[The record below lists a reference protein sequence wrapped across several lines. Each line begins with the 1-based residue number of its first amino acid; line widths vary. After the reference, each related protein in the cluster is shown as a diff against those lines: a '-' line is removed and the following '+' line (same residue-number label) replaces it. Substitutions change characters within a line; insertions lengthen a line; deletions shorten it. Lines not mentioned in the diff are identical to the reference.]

1 MADVGEH
8 GWDLVITPKRGWFD
22 VDLKGVWSYRDLVM
36 LLVRR
41 DFVAFYKQTVLGPA
55 WFVVQP
61 LVTTLVFTI
70 IFGRIAGIPTDGV
83 PPFLFYMA
91 AVVPWTYFAQSL
103 TKTSDVFVANA
114 GIFGKVYFPRLVVP
128 LATVIT
134 NLATFGIQF
143 GLFLAFYLF
152 YHWRGAGFNW
162 NAWMALLPFFVLHMA
177 LLALSVGILI
187 SAMTAK
193 YRDLALIVG
202 FGVQLWMYATP
213 IVYPL
218 SQVPEAWRP
227 VFALNPVTGIVESFR
242 HAFFGTPA
250 PGIAVLATGVMV
262 TGVLLIFGL
271 LLFSRVERW
280 AADTV

>member
-1 MADVGEH
+1 
-8 GWDLVITPKRGWFD
+8 
-22 VDLKGVWSYRDLVM
+22 M

-70 IFGRIAGIPTDGV
+70 IFGRIAAIPTDGV

-114 GIFGKVYFPRLVVP
+114 GIFGKVYFPPLVVP
-128 LATVIT
+128 LSTVIT
-134 NLATFGIQF
+134 NLATFAIQF
-143 GLFLAFYLF
+143 LLFLAFYLF
-152 YHWRGAGFNW
+152 YQARGAGFHW
-162 NAWMALLPFFVLHMA
+162 NAWLALLPFMVLHMA
-177 LLALSVGILI
+177 LLAFSVGVLI

-193 YRDLALIVG
+193 YRDLALVVG

-250 PGIAVLATGVMV
+250 PGMAVLATGVMV
-262 TGVLLIFGL
+262 TAVLLILGVLL
-271 LLFSRVERW
+271 FS
-280 AADTV
+280 